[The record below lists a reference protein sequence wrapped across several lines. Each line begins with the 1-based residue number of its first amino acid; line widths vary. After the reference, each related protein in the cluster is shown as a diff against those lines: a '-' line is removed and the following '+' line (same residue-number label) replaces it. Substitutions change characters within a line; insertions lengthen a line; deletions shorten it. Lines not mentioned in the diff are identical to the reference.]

1 VRDTN
6 VAADT
11 ERRLLPK
18 ASESTSGL
26 DGSFTPSQFF
36 KEAGITIG
44 VCLGLAL
51 LAQVLVTMVGAH

>member
-1 VRDTN
+1 MRDTN

-18 ASESTSGL
+18 ASELTS
-26 DGSFTPSQFF
+26 DGSFTPGQFF
-36 KEAGITIG
+36 KEAGIIIG

-51 LAQVLVTMVGAH
+51 LAQVLVMMVGAH